1 MKSMKP
7 KHVFGAAI
15 VAVALSGATGARAQP
30 GDAAA
35 QADTLFQQAME
46 LRNAGNDAAACA
58 RFLASKQLAPA
69 IGVTLYLADC
79 YQRVG
84 RNASAWGEFREAE
97 KLARAKNDKRADV
110 AAQRATALEPTLGR
124 LTVSA
129 PPQAAKAG
137 TEVSVDGA
145 SLAQEF
151 WGSALAVDPGDHVVT
166 VAMDGQPARTYV
178 AHVDA
183 SHPSAVVRV
192 GDAEPA
198 STPAPAAATADV
210 APAAEPASPSD
221 RRMAGRIAGVGLML
235 AGAAGI
241 GVGTWLVST
250 KVQDIMPDGQVCD
263 PHLRPH
269 AIPEAVVGFSAG
281 GIALISGAVLFYVN
295 RPGRTEVS
303 LRPTMVPGGGGGA
316 VLRGRF

>member
-1 MKSMKP
+1 MKTMKP
-7 KHVFGAAI
+7 KDVFGAAV
-15 VAVALSGATGARAQP
+15 VAVALSGATGAHAQP

-46 LRNAGNDAAACA
+46 LRNAGNDAAACP

-84 RNASAWGEFREAE
+84 RNASAWREFREAE

-110 AAQRATALEPTLGR
+110 AAQRATALEPTLDR

-137 TEVSVDGA
+137 TEVNVDGA

-151 WGSALAVDPGDHVVT
+151 WGNALAVDPGDHVVT

-183 SHPSAVVRV
+183 NSPSVVVRV
-192 GDAEPA
+192 GEAEPA

-210 APAAEPASPSD
+210 TPPAEPASPSD
-221 RRMAGRIAGVGLML
+221 RRLAGRIAGVGLML

-250 KVQDIMPDGQVCD
+250 KVQDIMPDGVVCD
-263 PHLRPH
+263 PHLRAH

-281 GIALISGAVLFYVN
+281 GVALISGAVLFYVN

-303 LRPTMVPGGGGGA
+303 LGPTMVPGGGGA